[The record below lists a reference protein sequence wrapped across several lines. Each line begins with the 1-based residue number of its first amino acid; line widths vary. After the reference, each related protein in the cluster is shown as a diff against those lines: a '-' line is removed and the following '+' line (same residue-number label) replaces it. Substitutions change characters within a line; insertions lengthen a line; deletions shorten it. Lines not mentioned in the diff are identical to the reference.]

1 MIKKIRSL
9 DKKPKRILF
18 VGIVGSVWFFGMENW
33 FRRTGGGIN
42 LDGTTYTYDVKD
54 WEGVFL
60 TTFVTA
66 FFCYWL
72 LYGLRKKNMKR
83 SVTITH
89 KKKMVLY
96 CEIISYIKIL

>member
-1 MIKKIRSL
+1 LKESQPELARGFGILYQASMIKKIRSL

-66 FFCYWL
+66 FFAIGY
-72 LYGLRKKNMKR
+72 YMGLERR
-83 SVTITH
+83 I
-89 KKKMVLY
+89 
-96 CEIISYIKIL
+96 